1 MHSYIVKYVYIFFH
15 GSKRKVGT
23 RKPNIAN
30 ETTSMGAVFDA
41 TFTFRRVQGA
51 KIKFLKKT
59 HS

>member
-1 MHSYIVKYVYIFFH
+1 MHSYTVKYVYIFFY

-51 KIKFLKKT
+51 EIKFLKFFY
-59 HS
+59 S